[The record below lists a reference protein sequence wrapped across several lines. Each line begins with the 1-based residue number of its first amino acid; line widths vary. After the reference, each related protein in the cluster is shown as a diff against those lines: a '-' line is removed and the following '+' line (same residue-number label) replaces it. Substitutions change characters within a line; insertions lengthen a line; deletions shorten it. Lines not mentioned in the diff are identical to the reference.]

1 MDTVLRQAGLARA
14 GDVPVTRAPPLGAR
28 GVTRAF
34 GRLLLTMAQT
44 PAQRVILPQRD
55 PPPPEWFRF
64 PLP

>member
-1 MDTVLRQAGLARA
+1 MDTVLLPAGLTRTGDAPIARA
-14 GDVPVTRAPPLGAR
+14 AQPGAR

-34 GRLLLTMAQT
+34 GCLRLTMAQT
-44 PAQRVILPQRD
+44 TAQRVILPQRD

>member
-1 MDTVLRQAGLARA
+1 MDTVLRQAGLARI
-14 GDVPVTRAPPLGAR
+14 GDVPVTRMPTPDTG

-34 GRLLLTMAQT
+34 RRLLLTMAQT
-44 PAQRVILPQRD
+44 AGQRVILPQRD